1 MKFMSTRDLRN
12 RPGSV
17 RKVLRDEDVVLTAS
31 GKPVA
36 VVIGVDE
43 QELEETMDL
52 LREVRAQRALSRLQR
67 GAAERGADR
76 LSADEI
82 EREVRADRAER
93 SSS

>member
-82 EREVRADRAER
+82 EREMRADRAER